1 MSTRRPAAR
10 LSYANVMS
18 TLAVFIVLG
27 GGAYAATTLPARSV
41 GKQQLRPGAVTRGK
55 LAARSVA
62 THKLAI
68 GAVTRRR
75 LSRRVRNQLDRAAG
89 PAGPPGATGP
99 AGPAGHAGP
108 GAARIAFADAA
119 TPAPAL
125 ATVLDVPGLKLEG
138 ACTLSGNT
146 VSLPLAITATETS
159 QAQETI
165 TIDTGT
171 NPANP
176 QISATNNLQFDLPA
190 GIPFTPGG
198 PEASGGDYLRVIATL
213 IVTAPTRTLTVNAVV
228 IVNAATQRCSMSGTA
243 VTAT

>member
-55 LAARSVA
+55 LAARSVT

-75 LSRRVRNQLDRAAG
+75 LSRRVRNRLDRAAG
-89 PAGPPGATGP
+89 PAGPQGATGP

-176 QISATNNLQFDLPA
+176 QNSATNNLQFDLPA